1 MCLLS
6 YYNTNICFQVTS
18 LQPATSVTER
28 KFSYRATFRDE
39 GSDTEDVQDTV
50 SDMTTVITRSSMLS
64 KLVKGLHCLEC
75 GAASLI
81 VRVADH
87 RLGLVAAMET
97 VCTECD
103 AVLNSTLTSDCIE
116 GSTAG
121 NVPFFVVRQAV
132 AASMDMGVGHA
143 GLVKLCRFL
152 DIKPLTH
159 TSFTKHAHAMRTRL
173 PSRGC
178 STKLPRQSVA
188 CTVTSTHL
196 SRLMTPSI

>member
-1 MCLLS
+1 M
-6 YYNTNICFQVTS
+6 
-18 LQPATSVTER
+18 QPATSATER
-28 KFSYRATFRDE
+28 KFSYSATYRDE
-39 GSDTEDVQDTV
+39 GSDTEDAEDAV

-64 KLVKGLHCLEC
+64 KLVKGLHSLEC

-103 AVLNSTLTSDCIE
+103 AVLNSTLTSDRIE
-116 GSTAG
+116 GSTAR

-143 GLVKLCRFL
+143 GLV
-152 DIKPLTH
+152 
-159 TSFTKHAHAMRTRL
+159 SW
-173 PSRGC
+173 
-178 STKLPRQSVA
+178 
-188 CTVTSTHL
+188 
-196 SRLMTPSI
+196 